1 MRRQLLVLASALVLA
16 MVSSPTFA
24 NHKDVGEGGPNSE
37 GHQNPGGLHSNEVGR
52 GPGAHTSASHATT
65 VDSNAGIGNGGEDRF
80 GGDPANELSTSGDR
94 DPGNSK
100 DHNAN
105 N

>member
-1 MRRQLLVLASALVLA
+1 MKRQLLVLASALVLA

-24 NHKDVGEGGPNSE
+24 NHKDVGGGGPNA
-37 GHQNPGGLHSNEVGR
+37 GTHQDPPGLNPNEVGR
-52 GPGAHTSASHATT
+52 GPGAHTSNSHATT
-65 VDSNAGIGNGGEDRF
+65 VDSNAGIGDGGENRF
-80 GGDPANELSTSGDR
+80 GDDPTTESDSSDF
-94 DPGNSK
+94 DPGNST